1 MKAAA
6 KRAAGALLALVL
18 AVIVPWPQPA
28 LAAGALAVALPQNVV
43 KDGFSYGSAYN
54 YQTEEEA
61 RTRALERC
69 RGTKSEFRRKLC
81 TVVASFKGQ
90 CLAVAM
96 DPKDGTPGVGWSLS
110 ESQEVAERH
119 ALAKCKAT
127 AGPGRRDACRIE
139 QGAGCDTVGQSV
151 QAATPPPA
159 TQQQA
164 AIPPPT
170 APPQQAAPQ
179 ESTPPRATTP
189 SATTPRAGAR
199 VALVIGNSAYT
210 SLPKIPNPRN
220 DAEDLAKSLTALGFE
235 VAFGADLKR
244 VEMEEIMI
252 RFGRQ
257 ARQADTA
264 LVYYAGHGI
273 QHNGANYL
281 APVDARIE
289 DEADLRKLI
298 NLQDVIDDLRNSTRV
313 RILIVDAC
321 RDNKVVAQLSSR
333 VPATRAAAFTRGL
346 ARVDGADGTLVAF
359 ATQPNRLAADGDG
372 RNSPFT
378 RALLKHLP
386 TPGLEVRTLMARVR
400 AEVVDATAGAQR
412 PEVWDSLVGEFAF
425 RAGP

>member
-1 MKAAA
+1 MKE
-6 KRAAGALLALVL
+6 
-18 AVIVPWPQPA
+18 
-28 LAAGALAVALPQNVV
+28 
-43 KDGFSYGSAYN
+43 GFSYGSAYN
-54 YQTEEEA
+54 YSTEEEA
-61 RTRALERC
+61 RTKALERC
-69 RGTKSEFRRKLC
+69 RSTKSDFRRKLC
-81 TVVASFKGQ
+81 TVVATFNGQ
-90 CLAVAM
+90 CIAVAM
-96 DPKDGTPGVGWSLS
+96 DPKDGTPGVGWSIA
-110 ESQEVAERH
+110 ETKEVAERH

-127 AGPGRRDACRIE
+127 AGPGRRDECRVE
-139 QGAGCDTVGQSV
+139 QGAGCDTIQPSV
-151 QAATPPPA
+151 QAAAPRPPA
-159 TQQQA
+159 EQQA
-164 AIPPPT
+164 AVPPPT
-170 APPQQAAPQ
+170 DPRA
-179 ESTPPRATTP
+179 STPVAP
-189 SATTPRAGAR
+189 PRAGAR
-199 VALVIGNSAYT
+199 VALVIGNSAYA

-220 DAEDLAKSLTALGFE
+220 DAEDLAKALTALGFE
-235 VAFGADLKR
+235 VVFGADLKR
-244 VEMEEIMI
+244 IEMEEIMI

-257 ARQADTA
+257 ARQADSA

-359 ATQPNRLAADGDG
+359 ATQPNRVAVDGEG

-386 TPGLEVRTLMARVR
+386 TPGLELRTLMARVR

-425 RAGP
+425 RERP